1 MIIIYFY
8 QVRLKK
14 NIISSK
20 NKSMGG
26 GLFGTPLYL
35 NIKCLIFSAFVIS
48 IYYLPHPVGYAH
60 NFVMIFLLGTASY
73 ILLAWYDVLYDA
85 NDRLKPTLLG
95 WLTKSFKP
103 QEYRDKYDKLPL
115 KTQKVIRI
123 VDIGVLSIVFIA
135 FIYPFMV
142 NNPTTSIKRI
152 RK

>member
-1 MIIIYFY
+1 M
-8 QVRLKK
+8 
-14 NIISSK
+14 
-20 NKSMGG
+20 
-26 GLFGTPLYL
+26 
-35 NIKCLIFSAFVIS
+35 FVIS
-48 IYYLPHPVGYAH
+48 IYYLPHPIGYAH

-95 WLTKSFKP
+95 WLSKSFKP
-103 QEYRDKYDKLPL
+103 QEYRDEYDKLPL
-115 KTQKVIRI
+115 KTQKVIRM
-123 VDIGVLSIVFIA
+123 VDIGVLSVVFIA